1 VAEGSAL
8 AEKNETMPNLIAG
21 LFLLYLVLVGIKQFA
36 RLSPAMAAR
45 LVRQGGGVLGL
56 LGALLLVLRGSLG
69 LASLVAS
76 VAFGFAGWGKVQ
88 NLFSGLGLSRGRS
101 TAGQKS
107 SARSAMFEM
116 KLDHASGELNGV
128 VLSGPLQGRPL
139 ASLTRADCLGL
150 YATARIEDPDGA
162 RLLETY
168 FDRRFAGWREAT
180 QNQGNARSRGG
191 DWGAVS
197 PEEAYQILGLP
208 QGAGAEEIARAHRS
222 LMKKLHP
229 DHGGSTAL
237 AARVNQAKDVLL
249 RRH

>member
-1 VAEGSAL
+1 
-8 AEKNETMPNLIAG
+8 MPNLIAG

-36 RLSPAMAAR
+36 RLSPTVAAR

-76 VAFGFAGWGKVQ
+76 VAFGFAGWGKFQ
-88 NLFSGLGLSRGRS
+88 NFAAGLGSRRPS
-101 TAGQKS
+101 SAGAQKS

-116 KLDHASGELNGV
+116 RLDHATGELTGI
-128 VLSGPLQGRPL
+128 VLAGPLQGRSL
-139 ASLTRADCLGL
+139 ETLTRPDCLNL
-150 YATARIEDPDGA
+150 YAIARTDDPDGA

-168 FDRRFAGWREAT
+168 LDRRFAGWREAA
-180 QNQGNARSRGG
+180 QDQGDGRGG
-191 DWGAVS
+191 RSGSGAMT
-197 PEEAYQILGLP
+197 PEEAYQVLGVP

-229 DHGGSTAL
+229 DHGGSTSL

>member
-1 VAEGSAL
+1 
-8 AEKNETMPNLIAG
+8 MPNLIAG
-21 LFLLYLVLVGIKQFA
+21 LFLLYLILMGIKQFA
-36 RLSPAMAAR
+36 RLSPAVAAR
-45 LVRQGGGVLGL
+45 LVKQGGGVLGL
-56 LGALLLVLRGSLG
+56 IGALLLALRGSLG

-76 VAFGFAGWGKVQ
+76 VAFGFAGWSKAQ
-88 NLFSGLGLSRGRS
+88 SLFSSLGLRGARPVGAQNS
-101 TAGQKS
+101 T
-107 SARSAMFEM
+107 ARSATIEM
-116 KLDHASGELNGV
+116 RLDHATGDLNGI
-128 VLSGPLQGRPL
+128 VLSGPMQGHL
-139 ASLTRADCLGL
+139 LNTLTRADCLSL
-150 YATARIEDPDGA
+150 YATARTEDPDGA

-168 FDRRFAGWREAT
+168 LDRRFAGWREAT